1 MIEIRNVSKTYN
13 GKNKVLKDVSFKIEN
28 GEIFAF

>member
-13 GKNKVLKDVSFKIEN
+13 DKNKVLKDVSFKIEN